1 MKIKWAFS
9 TYALIGRNNLWKII
23 RKCTWLLDNCTDMK
37 GQKEWL
43 LLSRESINCRYGG
56 RKKKQRRKK
65 IKNIDTTGITLAE
78 ISTKGEREPVESIS
92 SG

>member
-1 MKIKWAFS
+1 
-9 TYALIGRNNLWKII
+9 
-23 RKCTWLLDNCTDMK
+23 
-37 GQKEWL
+37 